1 MLHNFKVF
9 TIETNWFYNFVIL
22 KIIEKKESTD
32 QLKVNNRIKWK
43 YHRRSMLRVRTFS
56 LFLPYFL
63 PVTLRNYYY
72 CLNPNTQLIQCTSNC
87 YTRTTISHTS
97 PAASSSSQAHG
108 HCRSSCSII
117 HHSLDAHAN
126 DMQSELTIVRAT
138 YVKSYNDATRR
149 MVQWPWNETEMS
161 LIRDLT
167 QKFSAQKELGNFHC
181 FEKCSRVTALITWA
195 ILYS

>member
-22 KIIEKKESTD
+22 KIIEKKEWTD
-32 QLKVNNRIKWK
+32 QLKVNNRISGK
-43 YHRRSMLRVRTFS
+43 YHRRSMLTVRTFS

-97 PAASSSSQAHG
+97 PAVSSSSQAHG
-108 HCRSSCSII
+108 HIWSSCSII

-126 DMQSELTIVRAT
+126 DMKSELHMSKVTMMQQDGWSDDLEMKPRWASLGTSPRNFRLKRNWVTFTAS
-138 YVKSYNDATRR
+138 KS
-149 MVQWPWNETEMS
+149 VP
-161 LIRDLT
+161 
-167 QKFSAQKELGNFHC
+167 ELP
-181 FEKCSRVTALITWA
+181 R
-195 ILYS
+195 